1 MFRPLLAALLCA
13 CALQVQ
19 AAPFTLTDTAGAT
32 HALADYRGKWVVV
45 NVWASW
51 CAPCLAEMPE
61 LEALSRGR
69 GDLVVLGL
77 AADGLDARR
86 VDQFAQ
92 RLGVSYPVIAGDEQ
106 ALRQFRLRAFPTTV
120 VYNPQGEQALV
131 KEGRVTRAEIEGLIA
146 AAQAARPGLA
156 LNAH

>member
-13 CALQVQ
+13 YALQVQ
-19 AAPFTLTDTAGAT
+19 AASFTLTDTAGAT

-69 GDLVVLGL
+69 VDVVVLGL
-77 AADGLDARR
+77 AADGVDASR
-86 VDQFAQ
+86 VNQFAH
-92 RLGVSYPVIAGDEQ
+92 RLGVSYPVIAGDDK

-120 VYNPQGEQALV
+120 VYDPQGEQALV
-131 KEGRVTRAEIEGLIA
+131 KEGRITRADIEGLIA
-146 AAQAARPGLA
+146 TAQAPRPGLA
-156 LNAH
+156 LSSH